1 MHHKQGPTRRGVPRR
16 VAKDDHVTLLAG
28 GTEFKPPQRKG
39 LSSDIAAQT
48 DMQEGR
54 PNCVANGRCLPG
66 SKRERPIKVRNA
78 RVHLRLTAN
87 VAITGRL
94 LSAIVT
100 PRAASLSPS
109 WHYPSRRESRSRLC
123 ASPGSLNVQRLRSLS
138 RIVEIDTTGGPGF
151 GFEHFKQ
158 YDFLRPNEVGLETV
172 LALFSDN
179 KSPKW

>member
-1 MHHKQGPTRRGVPRR
+1 MSQVASRRNR
-16 VAKDDHVTLLAG
+16 V
-28 GTEFKPPQRKG
+28 KPPQRKG
-39 LSSDIAAQT
+39 LSSDICRADRT
-48 DMQEGR
+48 CRKVGR
-54 PNCVANGRCLPG
+54 IALPMDDACLDQSASARSRCV
-66 SKRERPIKVRNA
+66 NA